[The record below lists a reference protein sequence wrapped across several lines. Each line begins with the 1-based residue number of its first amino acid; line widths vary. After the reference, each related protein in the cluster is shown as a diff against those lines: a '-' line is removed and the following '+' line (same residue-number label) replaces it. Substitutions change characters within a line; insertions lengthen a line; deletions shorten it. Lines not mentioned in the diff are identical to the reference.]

1 MSFERAEI
9 AIQSA
14 EFEKLKKIVSSALT
28 TDADRFLKSIENS
41 GMLVRQF
48 EQILERGLLNKVVGG
63 TESAKD
69 MYGKMPASD
78 QGQMREFYLTELEK
92 VDTALRQKY
101 KKIYRYT

>member
-14 EFEKLKKIVSSALT
+14 EFETLKNMVSSALT
-28 TDADRFLKSIENS
+28 KDADKFLKSIESS
-41 GMLVRQF
+41 GILVRQF
-48 EQILERGLLNKVVGG
+48 EQILDRGLLNKAVSG
-63 TESAKD
+63 TESAKEL
-69 MYGKMPASD
+69 YGKMPASD
-78 QGQMREFYLTELEK
+78 QGQMREFYLTQLEK